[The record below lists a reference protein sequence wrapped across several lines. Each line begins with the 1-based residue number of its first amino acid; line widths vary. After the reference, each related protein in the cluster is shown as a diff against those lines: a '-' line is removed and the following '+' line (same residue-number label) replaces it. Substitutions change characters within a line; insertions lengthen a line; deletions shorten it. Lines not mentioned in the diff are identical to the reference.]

1 MSNSPLNLFGSKRR
15 RKRRKAKLA
24 AMNPAERAAYQARK
38 QSLMSS
44 IGGGI
49 GNVAAAGLTNFGG
62 ANNQGD
68 VQSQI
73 SEINSKLDTL
83 TGSGDTVGN
92 NTIQTPGGDLTNPSV
107 IDPMQA
113 EETMM
118 GGDEVDSQGNEIS
131 RIVGNKPIT
140 EIKNWYNG

>member
-1 MSNSPLNLFGSKRR
+1 MSNSPLNLFGNRRR

-24 AMNPAERAAYQARK
+24 AMNPAEKAAYQARK

-62 ANNQGD
+62 ANNHGD

-92 NTIQTPGGDLTNPSV
+92 NTIQTPGGDLTNPSI

-118 GGDEVDSQGNEIS
+118 GGDDEVVDGSALAKIKKYKGS
-131 RIVGNKPIT
+131 CKLKKNK
-140 EIKNWYNG
+140 